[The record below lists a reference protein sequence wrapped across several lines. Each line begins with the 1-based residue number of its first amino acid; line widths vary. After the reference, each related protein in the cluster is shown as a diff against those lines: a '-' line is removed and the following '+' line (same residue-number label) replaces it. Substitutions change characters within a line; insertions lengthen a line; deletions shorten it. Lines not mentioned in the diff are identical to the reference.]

1 MDNDDIRFSY
11 FIASL
16 ALNPV
21 RLAQYQKDP
30 EAAMQAASLDDEE
43 KAVLRTGN
51 FQIICDYLGET
62 GERPGGTWV
71 QGGPGSGPGPGTD
84 EPPGG

>member
-1 MDNDDIRFSY
+1 MDNDDIRFSH

-16 ALNPV
+16 ALNPA

-30 EAAMQAASLDDEE
+30 EAAMEAASLDDEE

-51 FQIICDYLGET
+51 FEIICDYLGES
-62 GERPGGTWV
+62 GPRPVTYI
-71 QGGPGSGPGPGTD
+71 QGGPGSGGTD
-84 EPPGG
+84 EPGG